1 MRRGVYR
8 KTDMVRAVDMRP
20 SRLER
25 GMTADE
31 FAEVLGFSDGK
42 HICAI
47 ETGKCSVSSP
57 TIVRQAYTFGAAI
70 VELVGVG
77 GAVTLPFD
85 LAEYRRPRG
94 RSRPSKLSAGEA
106 AWVALQEAKEAIEC
120 ILELQDAISSKDRQR
135 CVYLAEQVG
144 CDPIHAFSLIIQG
157 LDALDPTIMIEAR
170 FNHGRKLVR
179 KGLAPF
185 GFRGREPVDA
195 A

>member
-8 KTDMVRAVDMRP
+8 KTDMVRAIDMRP

-31 FAEVLGFSDGK
+31 FAETLGFSDGK

-94 RSRPSKLSAGEA
+94 RARPSKLRAGEA
-106 AWVALQEAKEAIEC
+106 AWIALAENREAIDSLESLQAAVTLRDRRALVALYEQIVCDPRHAAELVAEAI
-120 ILELQDAISSKDRQR
+120 DR
-135 CVYLAEQVG
+135 
-144 CDPIHAFSLIIQG
+144 I
-157 LDALDPTIMIEAR
+157 DPTIGPEAAIS
-170 FNHGRKLVR
+170 HAAKLMR
-179 KGLAPF
+179 KGILARSHLPL
-185 GFRGREPVDA
+185 DA

>member
-1 MRRGVYR
+1 
-8 KTDMVRAVDMRP
+8 MVRAVDMRP

-25 GMTADE
+25 GMTADD

-85 LAEYRRPRG
+85 LAEYRQPKG
-94 RSRPSKLSAGEA
+94 RSRPSGLSAGEA
-106 AWVALQEAKEAIEC
+106 AWIALQEAKEAIEC
-120 ILELQDAISSKDRQR
+120 ITDLQGAISRKDRQKL
-135 CVYLAEQVG
+135 VYLGEQLV
-144 CDPIHAFSLIIQG
+144 CDPMHAFELLVQG
-157 LDALDPTIMIEAR
+157 MDALDPTIMVEAR
-170 FNHGRKLVR
+170 LNHGRKLVR
-179 KGLAPF
+179 KGFAPF
-185 GFRGREPVDA
+185 SLRGREPLDA